1 MLIRGFSS
9 RAGVTL
15 GCSVLFAA
23 VGTVAVQSQNPA
35 GRRPFPG
42 AAHVP
47 MPQPPLSLP
56 GLTPAQTGAFRAGQA
71 DFTEV
76 ETLQT
81 GLGPVFN
88 ARSCAECH
96 AQPLVGGAGRDL
108 GVSRVTRIGKITNGA
123 FDPLV
128 NEGGMLLQARSVH
141 ELDPS
146 LPVSGETVP
155 PDATLVSH
163 RITTPLFGAGL
174 IEAIPAATILRA
186 AVAPPPNPDGI
197 HGVPN
202 MVLNPETGRTEVG
215 RFGWKAHISDLH
227 VFAGDAYLNEL
238 GITSATFPD
247 ENLPQGKPIDPRCDL
262 VSGIEA
268 DAGDV
273 NDITSF
279 MRYLAPPRPGPVSPA
294 AAQGQ
299 KLFVNV
305 GCAACHTPSMRTGDS
320 PIAALRNQVV
330 NLYSDLL
337 LHDMG
342 EGLNDGMLM
351 GQASGRQWRTAP
363 LWGLAGRRFFLHD
376 GRAST
381 VSQAI
386 LLHGGEGAG
395 AAARTRRLSPADQNA
410 LLAFLASL

>member
-1 MLIRGFSS
+1 MSIRGFSS

-15 GCSVLFAA
+15 GCSVLFVA
-23 VGTVAVQSQNPA
+23 VGAVAVHSQNPS

-47 MPQPPLSLP
+47 IPQPPLSLA
-56 GLTPAQTGAFRAGQA
+56 GLTVTQAGAFKSGQA
-71 DFTEV
+71 DFTEI
-76 ETLQT
+76 ETMQT

-88 ARSCAECH
+88 ARSCGECH

-141 ELDPS
+141 EIDPT
-146 LPVSGETVP
+146 LPITGEVVP

-186 AVAPPPNPDGI
+186 ASTPPPNPDGI
-197 HGVPN
+197 RGVPN

-215 RFGWKAHISDLH
+215 RFGWKAHVSDLH

-268 DAGDV
+268 DAADV
-273 NDITSF
+273 NDITAF
-279 MRYLAPPRPGPVSPA
+279 MRYLAPPRRGPVSPA
-294 AAQGQ
+294 AAQGER
-299 KLFVNV
+299 LFVSV
-305 GCAACHTPSMRTGDS
+305 GCTACHTPSMQTGDS
-320 PIAALRNQVV
+320 PVAALRNQVV

-342 EGLNDGMLM
+342 AGLDDGMVM
-351 GQASGRQWRTAP
+351 GQANGRQWRTAP
-363 LWGLAGRRFFLHD
+363 LWGLSGRKFFLHD
-376 GRAST
+376 GRAT
-381 VSQAI
+381 TISQAI
-386 LLHGGEGAG
+386 LLHGGEGAN
-395 AAARTRRLSPADQNA
+395 AQTRVRRLAPRDQDA
-410 LLAFLASL
+410 LLQFLASL